1 MALRALD
8 GVLGMLTRSHVT
20 EISQLHYCATV
31 QLNIDKAASVFQSLT
46 DVTRLR
52 ILRLFLGA
60 REDLCLCDI
69 STALGEPTYKVSRHL
84 KALREAGLLDAEREG
99 RWLYHRISADEATE
113 RSLFRF
119 VESVLDSEGQLEQ
132 DQLRLKKIR
141 HKRSQDRCRGAH
153 RGGHA

>member
-1 MALRALD
+1 M
-8 GVLGMLTRSHVT
+8 
-20 EISQLHYCATV
+20 
-31 QLNIDKAASVFQSLT
+31 QLNIDEATSVFQSLT

-69 STALGEPTYKVSRHL
+69 SAALDEPTYKVSRHL
-84 KALREAGLLDAEREG
+84 KALREAGLLDAERDG
-99 RWLYHRISADEATE
+99 RWLYHRIADDEATE

-119 VESVLDSEGQLEQ
+119 VEAMEDSEGQLER
-132 DQLRLKKIR
+132 DQQRLKKVR
-141 HKRSQDRCRGAH
+141 HKRTQDRCRGTN